1 MPLPDNFDA
10 WEHLQDTVR
19 LWHNKAVNQ
28 YFKNTTSDSLGT
40 PKESLKVACTMR
52 DGDTAA
58 MTMMRLWLF
67 EVTAG
72 HAQSLQ
78 APIYGIPVTEH
89 QREIKYKPQV
99 KLYFQERLTVSSP
112 GNRVRGVEQ
121 EITFRLMN
129 KESNTISRLDA
140 ENLAKDIKREL
151 TNPLLII
158 DKGKY
163 KATYLDEERGYNFR
177 LLVESEAEAIRVIKK
192 ILEIQSH
199 PYNDDYFQFI
209 KNNRTYSMTP
219 GTHQVYGQ
227 TINKPILRPTVPV
240 RFRYAQLLIYGRT
253 AHINLVAMGDVRL
266 KSVLERV
273 MSA

>member
-1 MPLPDNFDA
+1 MPLPDDFNP

-52 DGDTAA
+52 DSDTAT

-72 HAQSLQ
+72 RLQSVQ
-78 APIYGIPVTEH
+78 APIYGIPITEH
-89 QREIKYKPQV
+89 EREIKYKPQV
-99 KLYFQERLTVSSP
+99 KLYFQERLTSASP
-112 GNRVRGVEQ
+112 GNRVRGAEL

-129 KESNTISRLDA
+129 KDSSTITRTDA
-140 ENLAKDIKREL
+140 VNLATNIKREL

-163 KATYLDEERGYNFR
+163 KATYFDQERGYDFR
-177 LLVESEAEAIRVIKK
+177 LLVESEAEGIRVIKK

-199 PYNDDYFQFI
+199 SYNDDYFQFV
-209 KNNRTYSMTP
+209 KNTRTYSMTP
-219 GTHQVYGQ
+219 GTHLVYGQ

-266 KSVLERV
+266 KTVIERV